1 MASRRRMW
9 GTTSTSR
16 RCCSCWS
23 ARGSST
29 GAGAG
34 EAAADS
40 DRARTLD
47 SGRVVPRDRPRGVPA
62 AGRPRRALRAIAF
75 GGGPLGAD
83 DRRSRRLGHHSVRR
97 RRARHVHPLSVG
109 RRSVCSGS
117 IGARAS
123 AGRIRTA
130 VARWSA
136 AGRVSELRSAVHHP
150 RADPFDARRQ
160 LAFGDGR
167 PAHHGGNPGARPA
180 AATPCRVGAARVA
193 SADGVRARAD
203 RDPGG
208 RGVMTTGV
216 RARSA
221 LLVSVCA
228 LLALP
233 AAARAHAYLETSTP
247 GPGAALSAAPHT
259 LKLLYDEDVVP
270 EYARVGVVT
279 ARGQNL
285 AGPPIVAGPVVTV
298 ALRPGPAG
306 SYTVRWQMVAT
317 SDGHE
322 TEGAFSFGLRAK
334 ALPPA
339 PAHGVGVPVAPDVL
353 AWLEFVGVV
362 LAGGALTFRAMVLA
376 PAERVLGEA
385 GAGDAPVAIWAGI
398 VGAVLALHA
407 GLFGF
412 FVGAYP
418 IVGGGLL
425 NFANTQIIPIRTATH
440 LGQAWTLTTFAWLGV
455 LALLVGAWVTPRR
468 RESLLTSAGVRS
480 LAIAFGISWA
490 SHPASHGALAL
501 AADYVHLL
509 ASALWGGGLVAPA
522 IFA

>member
-1 MASRRRMW
+1 
-9 GTTSTSR
+9 
-16 RCCSCWS
+16 
-23 ARGSST
+23 
-29 GAGAG
+29 
-34 EAAADS
+34 
-40 DRARTLD
+40 
-47 SGRVVPRDRPRGVPA
+47 
-62 AGRPRRALRAIAF
+62 
-75 GGGPLGAD
+75 
-83 DRRSRRLGHHSVRR
+83 
-97 RRARHVHPLSVG
+97 
-109 RRSVCSGS
+109 
-117 IGARAS
+117 
-123 AGRIRTA
+123 
-130 VARWSA
+130 
-136 AGRVSELRSAVHHP
+136 
-150 RADPFDARRQ
+150 
-160 LAFGDGR
+160 
-167 PAHHGGNPGARPA
+167 
-180 AATPCRVGAARVA
+180 
-193 SADGVRARAD
+193 
-203 RDPGG
+203 
-208 RGVMTTGV
+208 MTTGV

-259 LKLLYDEDVVP
+259 LKLVYDEDVVP
-270 EYARVGVVT
+270 QYARVGVVT

-468 RESLLTSAGVRS
+468 RESLLTSAGVLS

-509 ASALWGGGLVAPA
+509 AGALWVGGLVALA
-522 IFA
+522 IFAGVLRPLSRPAREAVVRACVLRFSSLAVPVVVVLALAGGYLALRELPAPSALLSTGYGVTLLGKSCVFAGALALGGYHRRFVVPRLAAGAPIATIRRTLTLELGLLVAALALAAALSQTAPPS